1 MLKYS
6 EIATVFNDNNINIY
20 EYVDETNEDIT
31 LPLLVY
37 IAQDGEGFEADSV
50 NYIKFINVAIV
61 MIDETMNF
69 AMQRKIENILY
80 DNEVYFEKNTTF
92 SEEER
97 LYSVT
102 YTIQVFDE

>member
-6 EIATVFNDNNINIY
+6 EIESVFNENEINIF
-20 EYVDETNEDIT
+20 EYVDETNEDIS
-31 LPLLVY
+31 LPLIVY
-37 IAQDGEGFEADSV
+37 IAQDGTGFEADSV
-50 NYIKFINVAIV
+50 NYIKFLDVAIV
-61 MIDETMNF
+61 VIDETMNF
-69 AMQRKIENILY
+69 ELQRKIEKLFY
-80 DNEVYFEKNTTF
+80 DNEVYFEKNISF